1 MRHSRSHTLIVWV
14 SCRCWIKY
22 ESFNFQR
29 EPPDAEPHVRWCGR
43 TGAAR
48 LPPTRCA
55 PGRAH
60 SFEGESPLRTR
71 QGESLAERQ
80 GCPSRGGIRRKPQ
93 AKRWPDEQKPH
104 KRRQGWMRRQR
115 SSKSDTCTESLDV
128 YAAGISVKVGAQYPG
143 RSVILPRASV
153 TERWRDEMAEV
164 SRRHSRSGDQTEGPN
179 T

>member
-1 MRHSRSHTLIVWV
+1 VGNAFPSVRDREVVGSNPIAPINRINKLWLPFGSHFL
-14 SCRCWIKY
+14 
-22 ESFNFQR
+22 
-29 EPPDAEPHVRWCGR
+29 
-43 TGAAR
+43 
-48 LPPTRCA
+48 CA

>member
-1 MRHSRSHTLIVWV
+1 LRLN
-14 SCRCWIKY
+14 IKQA
-22 ESFNFQR
+22 SLLT
-29 EPPDAEPHVRWCGR
+29 D
-43 TGAAR
+43 
-48 LPPTRCA
+48 LPPHEATRKFENGNTIRCSRFLCA